1 MDVNEFIYN
10 VRKSA
15 DIEIDNKQAG
25 LILEN
30 VLDNGYMLEF
40 NGDDFVIKWTDQLGD
55 MDKKVSPDDL
65 IIFAMNQK
73 YKSTCKIMDSLDEIK
88 AININ
93 IVRDFCAKL
102 ENLIIEESEL
112 HQLEKAFTQTT
123 HYKDIKKSI
132 EKIPEKSKSR

>member
-15 DIEIDNKQAG
+15 AIEIDNKQAS

-40 NGDDFVIKWTDQLGD
+40 NGDDFVIKWIDQLGD
-55 MDKKVSPDDL
+55 MDKKVLPDDL

-73 YKSTCKIMDSLDEIK
+73 YKSTCKMMDALDEIK

-93 IVRDFCAKL
+93 NVRDFCTKL

-112 HQLEKAFTQTT
+112 HQLEKAFTQTA

>member
-15 DIEIDNKQAG
+15 TIEIDNKQAG

-55 MDKKVSPDDL
+55 MEKKVLPDDL

-73 YKSTCKIMDSLDEIK
+73 YKSTCKMMDSLDEIK

-93 IVRDFCAKL
+93 NVRDFCAKL

-112 HQLEKAFTQTT
+112 HQLEKAFTQTA